1 MKIQSVSPAPARGA
15 QAAGLRSLDGSIS
28 SRATPVFV
36 NLAPIHI
43 TVNATPPPAE
53 AKKKEDGSL
62 ANLLSKGTALGTVFS
77 GSTVLIS
84 GVHKATPQQLAGMM
98 HQYHL
103 TSSPAAGLDQ
113 AKSILDAVQSKAGSS
128 VLFGAC
134 AGVATYS
141 VVEVVAPQA
150 SLRTRLIVALG
161 VAALVFSGL
170 YFGIQEKPAGT
181 PKAPASTTQP

>member
-1 MKIQSVSPAPARGA
+1 MKIQSVSPVPARSA
-15 QAAGLRSLDGSIS
+15 RAAGLRSLDGSIS

-43 TVNATPPPAE
+43 TVNAAPPPAE

-62 ANLLSKGTALGTVFS
+62 TNLLSKGTALGGVFT

-84 GVHKATPQQLAGMM
+84 GVNKATPQQLAGMM

-113 AKSILDAVQSKAGSS
+113 AKSIVDAVQSKAGSS
-128 VLFGAC
+128 VLLGAV

-150 SLRTRLIVALG
+150 SFQTKLIVALG

-170 YFGIQEKPAGT
+170 YFGIQEKPAAT